1 MNKLCKKYPYIM
13 RPLIFILL
21 FSGIGTLIIF
31 IAMII
36 EYRADFI
43 TAILGTGF
51 YTLGYL
57 VFMGAILKQVP
68 SLYGWNFDNMLLLFS
83 VSQLIFYIS
92 WAFYRYSLSGF
103 FKSIKDGTFDFILKS
118 PLNRKG
124 RIFLSNGVAGGL
136 RKSR

>member
-43 TAILGTGF
+43 EAHMEF
-51 YTLGYL
+51 
-57 VFMGAILKQVP
+57 F
-68 SLYGWNFDNMLLLFS
+68 N
-83 VSQLIFYIS
+83 
-92 WAFYRYSLSGF
+92 YSLIG
-103 FKSIKDGTFDFILKS
+103 KIDE
-118 PLNRKG
+118 
-124 RIFLSNGVAGGL
+124 
-136 RKSR
+136 